1 MRSIR
6 ETVGERAKRPLAFY
20 TLTLPENAT
29 VLGDEETRC
38 LERAAAGERGAGR
51 RHMCFWNAGLRV
63 DAARLKAVLG
73 RVVADRERGLVP
85 VETRDVVC
93 EKRKHGG
100 VLDPSTGQRVCFA

>member
-1 MRSIR
+1 MRQ
-6 ETVGERAKRPLAFY
+6 RPLAFY

-29 VLGDEETRC
+29 VLGEEETRC
-38 LERAAAGERGAGR
+38 LERAAAGTRGAGR
-51 RHMCFWNAGLRV
+51 RHTCFWNAGLRV